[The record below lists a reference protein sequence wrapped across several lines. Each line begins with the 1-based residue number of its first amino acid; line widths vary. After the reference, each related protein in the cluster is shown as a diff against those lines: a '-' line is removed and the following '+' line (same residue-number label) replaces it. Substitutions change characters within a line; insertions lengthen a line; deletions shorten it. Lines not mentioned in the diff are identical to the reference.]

1 MVERREGV
9 PVMGILSEENYQ
21 STKKKIS
28 YASLII
34 LLIGLTAGGLLIY
47 LGYSRGSRYDKS
59 KIKVEMNK
67 EFMGNG
73 FTERYYE
80 LQEELDKSY
89 SSKTFYIF
97 GGFIIAASCMISGF
111 VFILSRGRE
120 IAAYQAQQIMPIAQ
134 EGMKQMAPTV
144 NEVMRESAPVYGEV
158 AKEIA
163 KGVKEGMNKDM

>member
-1 MVERREGV
+1 
-9 PVMGILSEENYQ
+9 MGILSEKNYQ

-97 GGFIIAASCMISGF
+97 GGFIIAASCMISKASEE
-111 VFILSRGRE
+111 IQSSLSTKKTYLPC
-120 IAAYQAQQIMPIAQ
+120 I
-134 EGMKQMAPTV
+134 
-144 NEVMRESAPVYGEV
+144 
-158 AKEIA
+158 
-163 KGVKEGMNKDM
+163 